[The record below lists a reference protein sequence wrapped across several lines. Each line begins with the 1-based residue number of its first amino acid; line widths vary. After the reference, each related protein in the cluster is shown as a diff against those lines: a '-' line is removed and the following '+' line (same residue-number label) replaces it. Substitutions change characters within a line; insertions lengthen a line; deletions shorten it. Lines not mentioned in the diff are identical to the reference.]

1 MLNVNLLGK
10 LIGDPWNFW
19 TGSAKHKQE
28 YVYSSKPFS
37 LSLRKAR
44 LHKTLKL
51 STGEEFEKVVE
62 LQMETKHL
70 ESGKKHRFI
79 LYLATYGDL
88 MGIPVRIEDQP
99 RWWLKV
105 RLDLETESAMA
116 GNS

>member
-1 MLNVNLLGK
+1 MRRIDKNLSLSGLRNVN
-10 LIGDPWNFW
+10 
-19 TGSAKHKQE
+19 QE
-28 YVYSSKPFS
+28 YVYSSKLFS
-37 LSLRKAR
+37 LSLRKTK

-88 MGIPVRIEDQP
+88 IGVPVRIEDQP

-105 RLDLETESAMA
+105 RLDLETESVMA
-116 GNS
+116 GDS